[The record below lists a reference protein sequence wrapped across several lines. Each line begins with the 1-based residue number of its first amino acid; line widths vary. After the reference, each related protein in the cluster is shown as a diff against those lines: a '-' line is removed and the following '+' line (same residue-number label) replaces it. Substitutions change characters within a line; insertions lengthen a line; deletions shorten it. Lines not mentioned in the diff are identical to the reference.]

1 MTTDYSAL
9 SEDRDYFEPLPA
21 GVWLMDDH
29 KWALL
34 IWEQHRLRASGGR
47 YSLIHADYH
56 WDSTDDFR
64 DDEDAQAELDA
75 ADSDGIRAMT
85 AVGERITYD
94 SFIAPAVRRGLL
106 SEIHFYC
113 LQNDSEPLDKSLCEE
128 FKTPQHLHDDAAS
141 LANAVTVGPLFFD
154 LCLDL
159 FNRTDNFEEGD
170 LWSDAEVISFLET
183 IKHHIQAA
191 ELVTISLSFGYSGSV
206 DDTRHLAELVV
217 PRMVGWRT

>member
-1 MTTDYSAL
+1 MDYSAL
-9 SEDRDYFEPLPA
+9 SEDKDYFEPLSA
-21 GVWLMDDH
+21 NVWLIDDH

-34 IWEQHRLRASGGR
+34 IWEQHRQLTGGRR

-64 DDEDAQAELDA
+64 DDEGAQAKLDT
-75 ADSDGIRAMT
+75 ADLDGIRTMT
-85 AVGERITYD
+85 AAGDLITYD

-113 LQNDSEPLDKSLCEE
+113 LQNDSEPLDEDLCEE
-128 FKTPQHLHDDAAS
+128 FKTPQFLHDDAAS
-141 LANAVTVGPLFFD
+141 LAHAVTVSPLFFD

-159 FNRTDNFEEGD
+159 FNRSGNFEEGE
-170 LWSDAEVISFLET
+170 LWSDAEVIAFLEK

-191 ELVTISLSFGYSGSV
+191 ELVTISLSFGCSGSA

-217 PRMVGWRT
+217 PRLVEWRT